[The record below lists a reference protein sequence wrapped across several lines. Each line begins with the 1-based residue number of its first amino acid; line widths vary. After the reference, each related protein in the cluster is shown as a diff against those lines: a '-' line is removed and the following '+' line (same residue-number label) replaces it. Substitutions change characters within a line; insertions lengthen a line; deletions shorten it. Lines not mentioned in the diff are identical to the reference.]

1 MKEIK
6 HFLESCVIQKS
17 LMQYIFIDHEKSWT
31 RISHD
36 STAHGKSRRKW
47 CRVLR
52 QPRDPSRISVVHKQH
67 RQNSVIAFLNLGQQR
82 GSKSPL

>member
-1 MKEIK
+1 
-6 HFLESCVIQKS
+6 
-17 LMQYIFIDHEKSWT
+17 MQYIFIDHEKSWT

-52 QPRDPSRISVVHKQH
+52 QPRDPSRISVVHHIIYCFGLSKYIVSIKTKMTKNLNGGSTTVH
-67 RQNSVIAFLNLGQQR
+67 VFSLYYFL
-82 GSKSPL
+82 